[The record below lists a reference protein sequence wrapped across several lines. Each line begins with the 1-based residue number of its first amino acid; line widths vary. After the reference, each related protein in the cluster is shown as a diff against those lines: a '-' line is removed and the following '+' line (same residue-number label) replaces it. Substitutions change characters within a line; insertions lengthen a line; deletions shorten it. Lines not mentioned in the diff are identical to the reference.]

1 MCPGS
6 ITRYYPSG
14 LQKLVVAHSAYLSGI
29 HFYLPS
35 LQELGNNW
43 ISTLFPTVTK
53 DRRCRGKAFGLVFS
67 YAISM
72 WWINSQANSWRR
84 GHNVL
89 YTKPSWAMAV
99 ML

>member
-43 ISTLFPTVTK
+43 ISTLLGHGCDAMSTL
-53 DRRCRGKAFGLVFS
+53 GLLSVSFS
-67 YAISM
+67 CSLRFRMI
-72 WWINSQANSWRR
+72 
-84 GHNVL
+84 
-89 YTKPSWAMAV
+89 
-99 ML
+99 